1 VKDGTS
7 LPAVLKRLLDAT
19 NAHDLDALTDCF
31 AVDYANETPAHP
43 DRSFTGR
50 EQVRRNWTQIFGGVP
65 DLKATLIRWAGDGET
80 LWAEWRHLGTR
91 RDGTPHELA
100 GVTVI
105 GVRDD
110 RIQWASFYLEP
121 VLRDG
126 NDVETAIRS
135 AMARDASR

>member
-1 VKDGTS
+1 
-7 LPAVLKRLLDAT
+7 
-19 NAHDLDALTDCF
+19 
-31 AVDYANETPAHP
+31 
-43 DRSFTGR
+43 
-50 EQVRRNWTQIFGGVP
+50 
-65 DLKATLIRWAGDGET
+65 
-80 LWAEWRHLGTR
+80 LWAEWRHGGTR
-91 RDGTPHELA
+91 RDGTLHELA